1 MPGFLGG
8 SGGSSSG
15 GTGGEISFPKEFID
29 PVTKL
34 RVSTPANL
42 IDTDFEYGLQPT
54 KWETIELINNTPSFF
69 SKSGDTTIPNISSI
83 NTIQGSREV
92 TVTTSLDHGLSV
104 GIPINVNGT
113 KSLTADGA
121 YIINSVPTSKTL
133 TYLAKENQFFTA
145 AIEDLYTSIVTGEF
159 FQGSQIR
166 IADSHGLVTDGETP
180 SVLTVT
186 TDSPHG
192 FGVNTPFYFLNL
204 NSTISQE
211 FDSTNTEAKTFDA
224 SNNSTARTFDASNSF
239 SSTNYDFSN
248 SATSTPPSVSGSTIA
263 SVNSETNVITVG
275 HTTENFSGIAL
286 GTPLYYDV
294 VASAGYFSTK
304 KRGVVFLRTDNALGE
319 SISSFEVSEI
329 PNGTAISIESNMT
342 GTFQIADLVPL
353 FAGNNEDPENQIS
366 VDLARGTSYE
376 FDGSNSDG
384 DTFTIT
390 GISGLGNIALSGDSN
405 WDTGQMVYYT
415 TTGAAATG
423 LVDNTT
429 YWVTAGNPSASVINI
444 AAEPDGD
451 TLTAISG
458 GTGTQTLQAISVSVD
473 KDILAVP
480 GHDFEEAD
488 MLLYSYPAGGAIT
501 TAETAQNYYYVQ
513 DVYPDGTHVKLTT
526 ERGFTLNGST
536 EARAAKSAA
545 DILLINPSATDGAYW
560 IKPEG
565 SDVAHLTYCDMTL
578 EGGGWT
584 QMMKLSTN
592 TLLSPYNGRIGGAG
606 NTNINYRFG
615 AVWDGWAWDNDAAW
629 DAASGVMPDSA
640 NADFS
645 DIDSFSKLF
654 HKLPFNDVM
663 IVSIRDT
670 SQRLGW
676 RHNATISNMR
686 AVTGGTNLTTYGD
699 EWLFPDVQQ
708 LEYSWPRRLESYP
721 GDYNRQNQTPATF
734 GFKILSDRANNYGS
748 LNSYMTGGYSTANSA
763 NVTGHGAAMIGG
775 GGTGAVGTRWGGGIG
790 FNYTSNY
797 DFKVG
802 AHNWGNG
809 FNTGVTSYRS
819 LYGIAVFVR

>member
-8 SGGSSSG
+8 STGGGG

-54 KWETIELINNTPSFF
+54 KWETLELINNTPSFF
-69 SKSGDTTIPNISSI
+69 SKSGDTTIPNIISI

-92 TVTTSLDHGLSV
+92 TVSTGLDHGLSV

-113 KSLTADGA
+113 KSITADGA
-121 YIINSVPTSKTL
+121 YIINSVPTARTF

-145 AIEDLYTSIVTGEF
+145 SIEDLYTSIVTGEF

-166 IADSHGLVTDGETP
+166 IADSDGLVTDAETP
-180 SVLTVT
+180 SILTVT
-186 TDSPHG
+186 TESPHG

-204 NSTISQE
+204 NSTISQD
-211 FDSTNTEAKTFDA
+211 FDSTNTESATFDA
-224 SNNSTARTFDASNSF
+224 SNNSVARTFDASNSVA
-239 SSTNYDFSN
+239 SQNYDLSN
-248 SATSTPPSVSGSTIA
+248 RSASTPADVTGSTIA
-263 SVNSETNVITVG
+263 GVSTENNTITVG
-275 HTTENFSGIAL
+275 HETQNFL
-286 GTPLYYDV
+286 GLRVGSPLYYSV
-294 VASAGYFSTK
+294 TASAGYFNSK
-304 KRGVVFLRTDNALGE
+304 PRGVVFLRSSNALGE
-319 SISSFEVSEI
+319 SISTFTVSET
-329 PNGTAISIESNMT
+329 PNGTVIPIESNMT
-342 GTFQIADLVPL
+342 GTFQVADLVPL
-353 FAGNNEDPENQIS
+353 FAGNNEDPDGQIS
-366 VDLARGTSYE
+366 LDITRGTPFE
-376 FDGSNSDG
+376 FDGDNSEG
-384 DTFTIT
+384 STFTIT
-390 GISGLGNIALSGDSN
+390 SISGLGNIALNGDSN
-405 WDTGQMVYYT
+405 WTAGQMVFYST
-415 TTGAAATG
+415 DGAAATG
-423 LVDNTT
+423 LTDNTT
-429 YWVTAGNPSASVINI
+429 YWVTATNPSASVINI
-444 AAEPDGD
+444 ASEPGGD

-458 GTGTQTLQAISVSVD
+458 GTGTQTLQAISVSID
-473 KDILAVP
+473 KDVLAVP

-488 MLLYSYPAGGAIT
+488 MLLYAYPAGGAIT
-501 TAETAQNYYYVQ
+501 TSETAQDYYYVQ
-513 DVYPDGTHVKLTT
+513 EVYPDGTHVKLTT

-545 DILLINPSATDGAYW
+545 DILLLNPSAPDGAYW

-565 SDVAHLTYCDMTL
+565 SSTAHLTYCNMTL

-584 QMMKLSTN
+584 QMMKISTN
-592 TLLSPYNGRIGGAG
+592 TLLSPYNGRIGGWP
-606 NTNINYRFG
+606 NTNIANRFG
-615 AVWDGWAWDNDAAW
+615 AVWDGWAWNSDSAW
-629 DAASGVMPDSA
+629 NAASSVMPDSA

-654 HKLPFNDVM
+654 YKLPFNDVM

-670 SQRLGW
+670 SFRLGW
-676 RHNATISNMR
+676 RHNATIANMR

-708 LEYSWPRRLESYP
+708 LEYSWPRRLESYA
-721 GDYNRQNQTPATF
+721 GNYNYQSQTPAVF

-748 LNSYMTGGYSTANSA
+748 INSYITGGYNTVNSA
-763 NVTGHGAAMIGG
+763 NVTGHGVSMIGG
-775 GGTGAVGTRWGGGIG
+775 GGTTNTSGRWGGGIG
-790 FNYTSNY
+790 FNYTANY

-802 AHNWGNG
+802 SHFWGVG
-809 FNTGVTSYRS
+809 FNTNVTNYRL